1 MRTLFAAPLLLALAL
16 PAAAAQRQSRTEP
29 APEAQDRQACGVRQ
43 DSWGAIA
50 PGQGAQSERT
60 RRTDKSACSK
70 RHLIDWTPSETA
82 PVQRAK

>member
-1 MRTLFAAPLLLALAL
+1 MRTLFAATLLIAAAL
-16 PAAAAQRQSRTEP
+16 PAAAQRQPRAEP

-43 DSWGAIA
+43 DAWGAIA
-50 PGQGAQSERT
+50 PGQGTQADRA

-70 RHLIDWTPSETA
+70 RHLIDWTPSEAA